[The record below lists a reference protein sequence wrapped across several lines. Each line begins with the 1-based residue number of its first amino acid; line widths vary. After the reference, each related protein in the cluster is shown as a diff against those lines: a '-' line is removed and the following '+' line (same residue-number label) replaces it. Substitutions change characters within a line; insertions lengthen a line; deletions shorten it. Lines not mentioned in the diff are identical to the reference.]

1 MNPLKNYKMKD
12 NRQIQQ
18 AAVIG
23 SGIMGSRIACH
34 LANVGIQV
42 LLLDITPLKLNES
55 EEKQGFDLDQDIVKN
70 RIVKDALKS
79 TLKSRPSSLYQK
91 EFAHRIS
98 TGNLSDD
105 FNEIVRADW
114 IIEVVV
120 ERLDIKKKVFEK
132 VEEYRKP
139 GSIISSNTSGIPI
152 NMMLEGRSDDFKKHF
167 LGTHFFNPPRYLDLL
182 EIIPGP
188 STKPDI
194 IYFLMQFGDRYLG
207 KTTVLCK
214 DTPAFIANR
223 IGVAG
228 ILSLFHLVEKKSFSV
243 EAIDK
248 LTGPLIGR
256 PKSATF
262 RTCDVVGL
270 DTLIHV
276 ADGLYQNCKE
286 DEIRSSFLLPEY
298 VKSLFKNKWFGDK
311 TKQGFYK
318 KTKDAEG
325 KKTILSLD
333 LKTLEYK
340 IQERV
345 KFPELAQA
353 KEMDDLRS
361 RIKLLYQAK
370 GEIGKFYREMFSDI
384 FSYVSHRIPEIS
396 NDIYRIDQAMKA
408 GFGWELGP
416 FEIWDAIGVEEAC
429 SQAKKLDRPIAAWV
443 IKMLAQ
449 GNKAFYKNDIG
460 ALDYFDPDT
469 QKYKLLPDQK
479 GLINLYVLKKSNTV
493 WKNNV
498 ATLIDLGED
507 VLNLEFHSKMNSVG
521 GDTLQ
526 AIHHAIKQTEKEHR
540 GLVIA
545 NQAQNFSVGANLAM
559 IFMMAVEQE
568 YEEIDFAVRAFQ
580 QTTQMIRYSNIPVVV
595 ATQGMTLGGGCEIA
609 MHADQTQA
617 AAETYMGLVEMGVG
631 LIPGGGGSKEMA
643 LRASER
649 FNQGDIQNPLIRE
662 MYLNIGMAKV
672 SSSAHEAIS
681 LGLLRKGL
689 DRISINKRRLI
700 YDAKAAVISMSEQG
714 YNAPSKEKKIKVL
727 GKQILGSFL
736 VGADSMFHAGFITQ
750 HEKLMS
756 EKLANVI
763 SGGDLSSPTLVSEQY
778 LLDLEREAFLSLTGE
793 RKTLERIEHM
803 LKKGKPLRN

>member
-1 MNPLKNYKMKD
+1 MKD
-12 NRQIQQ
+12 NRQIQKT
-18 AAVIG
+18 AVIG

-34 LANVGIQV
+34 LANVGIEV
-42 LLLDITPLKLNES
+42 LLLDIVPFELNES
-55 EEKQGFDLDQDIVKN
+55 EKKHGLDLEQDIVKN
-70 RIVKDALKS
+70 RIVKDALKN
-79 TLKSRPSSLYQK
+79 TLKSKPSALYQK
-91 EFAHRIS
+91 EFTHRIR

-105 FNEIVRADW
+105 FHKIEDADW

-120 ERLDIKKKVFEK
+120 ERLDIKKKIFEK
-132 VEEYRKP
+132 VEELRKS

-152 NMMLEGRSDDFKKHF
+152 HMMLEDRSDDFKKHF
-167 LGTHFFNPPRYLDLL
+167 LGTHFFNPPRYLNLL

-188 STKPDI
+188 STDQDI
-194 IYFLMQFGDRYLG
+194 VNFMIQFGDRHLG

-228 ILSLFHLVEKKSFSV
+228 ILSLFHLVERTEFSV
-243 EAIDK
+243 EVIDK

-276 ADGLYQNCKE
+276 ADGLYQNCKK
-286 DEIRSSFLLPEY
+286 DEIRSSFLLPKY
-298 VKSLFKNKWFGDK
+298 VQSLFKNKWFGDK

-318 KTKDAEG
+318 KIKDAEG

-340 IQERV
+340 VHERV
-345 KFPELAQA
+345 KLPELTQA
-353 KEMDDLRS
+353 KEIDDLRS
-361 RIKLLYQAK
+361 RIKFLYHTK
-370 GEIGKFYREMFSDI
+370 GEIGQFYREMFSDI

-396 NDIYRIDQAMKA
+396 NETYRIDQAMKA

-416 FEIWDAIGVEEAC
+416 FEIWDAIGVDVAC
-429 SQAKKLDRPIAAWV
+429 RQAKKLDRPIATWV
-443 IKMLAQ
+443 LKMLTQ
-449 GNKAFYKNDIG
+449 GNKSFYKNDIG
-460 ALDYFDPDT
+460 SLDYFDPDM
-469 QKYKLLPDQK
+469 QKYKLLPNQK
-479 GLINLYVLKKSNTV
+479 VLIDLYVLKKSNTV

-498 ATLIDLGED
+498 ASLIDVGED

-521 GDTLQ
+521 GETLQ
-526 AIHHAIKQTEKEHR
+526 AIQHAIKRTEKEHR
-540 GLVIA
+540 GLIIA
-545 NQAQNFSVGANLAM
+545 NQAKNFSAGANLAM
-559 IFMMAVEQE
+559 IFMMAIEQE
-568 YEEIDFAVRAFQ
+568 YEEIDYAVRAFQ
-580 QTTQMIRYSNIPVVV
+580 QTTQMIRYSNTPVVV
-595 ATQGMTLGGGCEIA
+595 ATHGMTLGGGCEIA

-649 FNQGDIQNPLIRE
+649 FNKGDIQNPLIRE

-672 SSSAHEAIS
+672 SSSAHEAMD
-681 LGLLRKGL
+681 LGLLRKGC
-689 DRISINKRRLI
+689 DRISVNKRRLI
-700 YDAKAAVISMSEQG
+700 YDAKAAVISMSDQG

-736 VGADSMFHAGFITQ
+736 VGADSMFHAGFITE
-750 HEKLMS
+750 HEKLIS
-756 EKLANVI
+756 EKLAHVI
-763 SGGDLSSPTLVSEQY
+763 SGGDLSSPTMVSEQY
-778 LLDLEREAFLSLTGE
+778 LLDLERETFLSLTGE
-793 RKTLERIEHM
+793 IKTLERMEHM

>member
-1 MNPLKNYKMKD
+1 MKV
-12 NRQIQQ
+12 NRQIQK

-34 LANVGIQV
+34 LANVGIKV
-42 LLLDITPLKLNES
+42 LLLDIAPFELNES
-55 EEKQGFDLDQDIVKN
+55 EKRKGLDLEQGIVKN
-70 RIVKDALKS
+70 RIVKDALKN
-79 TLKSRPSSLYQK
+79 TLKSRPSPLYQK
-91 EFAHRIS
+91 EFAHRIR

-105 FNEIVRADW
+105 FDKIEEADW

-120 ERLDIKKKVFEK
+120 EKLDIKKKVFEK
-132 VEEYRKP
+132 VEELRKP

-152 NMMLEGRSDDFKKHF
+152 HMMLEDRSDDFKKHF

-188 STKPDI
+188 STSSDVI
-194 IYFLMQFGDRYLG
+194 NFLIKFGDRHLG
-207 KTTVLCK
+207 KTTILCK

-223 IGVAG
+223 VGVAG
-228 ILSLFHLVEKKSFSV
+228 ILSLFHLVERKGFSV
-243 EAIDK
+243 EVIDK
-248 LTGPLIGR
+248 LTGTLIGR

-276 ADGLYQNCKE
+276 ADGLYKNCKE
-286 DEIRSSFLLPEY
+286 DEIRSSFLLPKY
-298 VKSLFKNKWFGDK
+298 VQSLYKNKWFGDK

-318 KTKDAEG
+318 KTKDADG

-340 IQERV
+340 LQERV
-345 KFPELAQA
+345 KFAELTQA
-353 KEMDDLRS
+353 KEMGDLRS
-361 RIKLLYQAK
+361 RIKYLYYAK
-370 GEIGKFYREMFSDI
+370 GEIGEFYREMFIDI

-396 NDIYRIDQAMKA
+396 NETYRIDQAMKA

-429 SQAKKLDRPIAAWV
+429 NQAKKLQRPIASWV
-443 IKMLAQ
+443 FKMLAQ
-449 GNKAFYKNDIG
+449 GNKSFYKNNIG
-460 ALDYFDPDT
+460 SLDYFDPAIR
-469 QKYKLLPDQK
+469 KYKLLPDQEVF
-479 GLINLYVLKKSNTV
+479 IDLYILKKSNTV
-493 WKNNV
+493 WKSNV
-498 ATLIDLGED
+498 ASLIDLGED
-507 VLNLEFHSKMNSVG
+507 VLNLEFHSKMNSIG
-521 GDTLQ
+521 GDTL
-526 AIHHAIKQTEKEHR
+526 HAIQDAIKRTEKEHR
-540 GLVIA
+540 GLIIA
-545 NQAQNFSVGANLAM
+545 NQAQNFSAGANLAM
-559 IFMMAVEQE
+559 IFMMALEKE
-568 YEEIDFAVRAFQ
+568 YEEIDLAVRAFQ
-580 QTTQMIRYSNIPVVV
+580 QTTQMIRYSNTPVLV
-595 ATQGMTLGGGCEIA
+595 ATHGMTLGGGCEIA

-649 FNQGDIQNPLIRE
+649 FNLGDIQNPLIRE

-672 SSSAHEAIS
+672 SSSAQEAMD
-681 LGLLRKGL
+681 LGLLRKGQ

-700 YDAKAAVISMSEQG
+700 YDAKTAVISMSDQG
-714 YNAPSKEKKIKVL
+714 YNAPLKEKKIKVL

-736 VGADSMFHAGFITQ
+736 VGADSMFHAGFITE

-756 EKLANVI
+756 EKLAYVI

-793 RKTLERIEHM
+793 RKTLERIEYM

>member
-1 MNPLKNYKMKD
+1 MKD
-12 NRQIQQ
+12 NRQIQK

-42 LLLDITPLKLNES
+42 LLLDIAPLELNES
-55 EEKQGFDLDQDIVKN
+55 EEKQGLNLEQDIVKN
-70 RIVKDALKS
+70 RIVKNALKN
-79 TLKSRPSSLYQK
+79 TLKSRPSALYQK
-91 EFAHRIS
+91 EFALRIR

-105 FNEIVRADW
+105 FDKIDQADW

-120 ERLDIKKKVFEK
+120 EKLDIKKKIFKK
-132 VEEYRKP
+132 VEELRKP
-139 GSIISSNTSGIPI
+139 CSIISSNTSGIPI
-152 NMMLEGRSDDFKKHF
+152 HMMLKDRSDDFKKHF

-188 STKPDI
+188 STDPDI
-194 IYFLMQFGDRYLG
+194 VSFMMQFGDRHLG

-223 IGVAG
+223 VGVAG
-228 ILSLFHLVEKKSFSV
+228 ILSLFHLVEKKGFSV
-243 EAIDK
+243 EAVDT
-248 LTGPLIGR
+248 LTGPIIGR

-270 DTLIHV
+270 DTLMHV
-276 ADGLYQNCKE
+276 ADGLYQNCKQ
-286 DEIRSSFLLPEY
+286 DEIRSSFLLPKY
-298 VKSLFKNKWFGDK
+298 VQSLFKNKWFGDK

-318 KTKDAEG
+318 KIKDAEG

-340 IQERV
+340 VQEQV
-345 KFPELAQA
+345 KFDELTQA
-353 KEMDDLRS
+353 KEIDDLRS
-361 RIKLLYQAK
+361 RIKILYHTK
-370 GEIGKFYREMFSDI
+370 GAIGEFYREMFSDI

-396 NDIYRIDQAMKA
+396 NETYRIDQAMKA

-416 FEIWDAIGVEEAC
+416 FEIWDAIGLEEAC
-429 SQAKKLDRPIAAWV
+429 SQAKKIDRPIAPWV
-443 IKMLAQ
+443 LKMLVQ
-449 GNKAFYKNDIG
+449 GHKSFYKNDIG
-460 ALDYFDPDT
+460 ALDYFDSDT

-479 GLINLYVLKKSNTV
+479 GLIDLYILKKSNTV
-493 WKNNV
+493 WENNV
-498 ATLIDLGED
+498 ASLIDLGED

-526 AIHHAIKQTEKEHR
+526 AIQQAIKRTEKEHR

-545 NQAQNFSVGANLAM
+545 NQAQNFSAGANLAM
-559 IFMMAVEQE
+559 IFMMAIEQE
-568 YEEIDFAVRAFQ
+568 YEEIDHAVRAFQ
-580 QTTQMIRYSNIPVVV
+580 QTTQMIRYSNTPVVV
-595 ATQGMTLGGGCEIA
+595 ATHGMTLGGGCEIA

-649 FNQGDIQNPLIRE
+649 FNQGDIKNPLIRE

-672 SSSAHEAIS
+672 SSSAQEAME

-736 VGADSMFHAGFITQ
+736 VGADSMFHAGFITE

-756 EKLANVI
+756 EKLAHII
-763 SGGDLSSPTLVSEQY
+763 SGGDLSSPTLVTEQY

>member
-1 MNPLKNYKMKD
+1 MKD
-12 NRQIQQ
+12 NRQIQKT
-18 AAVIG
+18 AVIG

-34 LANVGIQV
+34 LANVGIEV
-42 LLLDITPLKLNES
+42 LLLDIVPFELNES
-55 EEKQGFDLDQDIVKN
+55 EKKQGLDLEQDIVKN
-70 RIVKDALKS
+70 RIVKDALKN
-79 TLKSRPSSLYQK
+79 TLKSKPSALYQK
-91 EFAHRIS
+91 EFTHRIR

-105 FNEIVRADW
+105 FDKIEDADW

-120 ERLDIKKKVFEK
+120 ERLDIKKKIFEK
-132 VEEYRKP
+132 VEELRKS

-152 NMMLEGRSDDFKKHF
+152 HMMLEDRSDDFKKHF
-167 LGTHFFNPPRYLDLL
+167 LGTHFFNPPRYLNLL

-188 STKPDI
+188 STDQDI
-194 IYFLMQFGDRYLG
+194 VNFMIQFGDRHLG

-228 ILSLFHLVEKKSFSV
+228 ILSLFHLVERTEFSV

-276 ADGLYQNCKE
+276 ADGLYQNCKK
-286 DEIRSSFLLPEY
+286 DEIRSSFLLPKY
-298 VKSLFKNKWFGDK
+298 VQSLFKNKWFGDK

-318 KTKDAEG
+318 KIKDAEG

-340 IQERV
+340 VQERV
-345 KFPELAQA
+345 KLPELTQA
-353 KEMDDLRS
+353 NEIDDLRS
-361 RIKLLYQAK
+361 RIKFLYHTK
-370 GEIGKFYREMFSDI
+370 GEIGQFYREMFSDI

-396 NDIYRIDQAMKA
+396 NETYHIDQAMKA

-416 FEIWDAIGVEEAC
+416 FEIWDAIGVDVAC
-429 SQAKKLDRPIAAWV
+429 RQAKKLDRPIAAWV
-443 IKMLAQ
+443 LKMLTQ
-449 GNKAFYKNDIG
+449 GNKSFYKNDIG
-460 ALDYFDPDT
+460 SLDYFDPNM
-469 QKYKLLPDQK
+469 QKYKLLPNQK
-479 GLINLYVLKKSNTV
+479 VLIDLYVLKKSNTV

-498 ATLIDLGED
+498 ASLIDVGED

-521 GDTLQ
+521 GETLQ
-526 AIHHAIKQTEKEHR
+526 AIQHAIKRTEKEHR
-540 GLVIA
+540 GLIIA
-545 NQAQNFSVGANLAM
+545 NQAENFSAGANLAM
-559 IFMMAVEQE
+559 IFMMAIEQE
-568 YEEIDFAVRAFQ
+568 YEEIDYAVRAFQ
-580 QTTQMIRYSNIPVVV
+580 QTTQMIRYSNTPVVV
-595 ATQGMTLGGGCEIA
+595 ATHGMTLGGGCEIA

-649 FNQGDIQNPLIRE
+649 FNKGDIQNPLIRE

-672 SSSAHEAIS
+672 SSSAHEAMD
-681 LGLLRKGL
+681 LGLLRKGC

-700 YDAKAAVISMSEQG
+700 YDAKAAVISMSDQG

-736 VGADSMFHAGFITQ
+736 VGADSMFHAGFITE
-750 HEKLMS
+750 HEKLIS
-756 EKLANVI
+756 EKLAHVI
-763 SGGDLSSPTLVSEQY
+763 SGGDLSSPTIVSEQY
-778 LLDLEREAFLSLTGE
+778 LLDLERETFLSLTGE
-793 RKTLERIEHM
+793 RKTLERMEHM